1 MKENFACQGPFVQ
14 NTVCFMILLLCQ
26 GFVQST
32 RTHKMKCAIIF
43 YEKKND
49 RIFTVNYFWQKN
61 DSVFAY
67 SMLEILTSH

>member
-43 YEKKND
+43 YEKKKMTGSSLL
-49 RIFTVNYFWQKN
+49 TVLAKMT
-61 DSVFAY
+61 VF
-67 SMLEILTSH
+67 LHTVCLKF